1 MNLPLLN
8 HAEICQ
14 LIPHAGGMC
23 LLDRVIAWDTAT
35 ITCATL
41 THRRSNNPL
50 RNTNGLPM
58 SALIEYAAQAM
69 AVHGCLLTKDSGT
82 VMQEGYLAA
91 LRDVKLRQGWLSDI
105 DVALLIKA
113 ERLFVD
119 GGNMIYNMSASAQG
133 QELMAGR
140 ASVVAKFV
148 SQEAAI

>member
-1 MNLPLLN
+1 MNLPMLN

-14 LIPHAGGMC
+14 LIPHTGSMC

-35 ITCATL
+35 ITCTTL
-41 THRRSNNPL
+41 THRHNNNPL

-69 AVHGCLLTKDSGT
+69 AVHGCLLAQDSGV
-82 VMQEGYLAA
+82 VMQEGYLVA
-91 LRDVKLRQGWLSDI
+91 LRDVRLVQGWLSDI
-105 DVALLIKA
+105 EVALLIKT

-119 GGNMIYNMSASAQG
+119 GGNMIYNMIVRAG
-133 QELMAGR
+133 EQELMTGR
-140 ASVVAKFV
+140 ASVVAKLV